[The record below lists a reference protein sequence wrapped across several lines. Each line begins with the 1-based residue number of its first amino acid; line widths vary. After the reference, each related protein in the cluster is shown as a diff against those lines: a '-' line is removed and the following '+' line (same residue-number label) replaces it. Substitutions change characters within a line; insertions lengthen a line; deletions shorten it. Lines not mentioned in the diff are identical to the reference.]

1 MRRMYIWSAAVL
13 LWLLSVQTVPAQT
26 LREGMSGAAVAELQE
41 ALTDAGYLAR
51 PADGNYGAAT
61 EKAVALFQE
70 DHDLR
75 VTGAADEATVAR
87 LEKEDGEKRR
97 GGGVLLTAGNRGPEV
112 EQCQHLLAGC
122 GYLTETADG
131 VYGPATERAVRAF
144 QKAKDL
150 PVSGIVDEKTMEAL
164 RRSGGAEK
172 GELAQGARGGR
183 VKEAQQ
189 RLQAS
194 GFLSGAADGV
204 YGSQTREAVRRFQRE
219 KGLHVSGK
227 IDDRTWKALGEAP
240 KGGHE
245 LRQGDRGMR
254 VAHLQNLLT
263 LHGFTPGAMDGVYGS
278 GTAAKVRDFQRFC
291 GMEPTGTVNEA
302 VWQKLRG
309 APVFQGR
316 YKKVMRMQSTAYTP
330 YDGGGTGRTA
340 SGNIAGKG
348 HAAVDPN
355 VIPMGS
361 LLFIEGYGY
370 ALADDIGGGING
382 QIVDVGVDDLDQA
395 YRWGNRRVNVYLVQ

>member
-1 MRRMYIWSAAVL
+1 MRRIYIWSAAVF
-13 LWLLSVQTVPAQT
+13 LWLFSAQTAPAQT
-26 LREGMSGAAVAELQE
+26 LREGMSGAAVSELQE

-51 PADGNYGAAT
+51 PADGHYGAAT

-87 LEKEDGEKRR
+87 IEKEDGEKRR

-112 EQCQHLLAGC
+112 LACQHLLAESGH
-122 GYLTETADG
+122 LTDTADG

-150 PVSGIVDEKTMEAL
+150 PVSGTVDEKTMEAL
-164 RRSGGAEK
+164 RKESGAEK
-172 GELAQGARGGR
+172 GELVQGARGSR
-183 VKEAQQ
+183 VKEAQE

-219 KGLHVSGK
+219 KGLSVSGK
-227 IDDRTWKALGEAP
+227 IDDRTWKALSETP

-263 LHGFTPGAMDGVYGS
+263 LHGFAPGAMDGIYGS
-278 GTAAKVRDFQRFC
+278 GTAEKVRDFQRFC

-302 VWQKLRG
+302 VWEKLRS

-330 YDGGGTGRTA
+330 YDGGGSGRTA
-340 SGNIAGKG
+340 SGNVAGKG

>member
-13 LWLLSVQTVPAQT
+13 LWLLSAQTAPAQT
-26 LREGMSGAAVAELQE
+26 LREGMSGAAVSELQE

-51 PADGNYGAAT
+51 PADGHYGAAT

-87 LEKEDGEKRR
+87 IEKEDGEKRR

-112 EQCQHLLAGC
+112 LACQHLLAES
-122 GYLTETADG
+122 GYLTDAADG

-164 RRSGGAEK
+164 RKGSGAEK
-172 GELAQGARGGR
+172 GELAQGARGSR
-183 VKEAQQ
+183 VKEAQE

-219 KGLHVSGK
+219 KGLSVSGK
-227 IDDRTWKALGEAP
+227 IDDRTWKALSETP

-263 LHGFTPGAMDGVYGS
+263 LHGFAPGAMDGIYGS
-278 GTAAKVRDFQRFC
+278 GTAEKVRDFQRFC

-302 VWQKLRG
+302 VWEKLRS

-330 YDGGGTGRTA
+330 YDGGGSGRTA
-340 SGNIAGKG
+340 SGNVAGKG

-382 QIVDVGVDDLDQA
+382 QIVDVGVDDLNQA

>member
-1 MRRMYIWSAAVL
+1 MYIWSAAVL
-13 LWLLSVQTVPAQT
+13 LWLLSAQTAPAQT
-26 LREGMSGAAVAELQE
+26 LREGMSGAAVSELQE
-41 ALTDAGYLAR
+41 ALTEAGYLAR
-51 PADGNYGAAT
+51 PADGHYGAAT

-87 LEKEDGEKRR
+87 IEKEDGEKRR

-112 EQCQHLLAGC
+112 LACQHLLAES
-122 GYLTETADG
+122 GYLTDAADG
-131 VYGPATERAVRAF
+131 AYGPATERAVRAF

-164 RRSGGAEK
+164 RKGSGAEK
-172 GELAQGARGGR
+172 GELAQGARGSR
-183 VKEAQQ
+183 VKEAQE
-189 RLQAS
+189 RLQAW

-219 KGLHVSGK
+219 KGLSVSGK
-227 IDDRTWKALGEAP
+227 IDDRTWKALRETP

-263 LHGFTPGAMDGVYGS
+263 LHGFAPGAMDGIYGS
-278 GTAAKVRDFQRFC
+278 GTAEKVRDFQRFC

-302 VWQKLRG
+302 VWEKLRS

-330 YDGGGTGRTA
+330 YDGGGSGRTA
-340 SGNIAGKG
+340 SGNVAGKG